1 MNLAWLGR
9 LALCA
14 AAVTSTGCAPEI
26 GGRASFP
33 ILSEGSLPPT
43 FEPVTK
49 VDEKR
54 CGHQVLFF
62 WAWGDD
68 PNHEALVTDI
78 LTKHKGDAIANAELT
93 YFTIPAVLYNQGCAR
108 VRGTVVRRTAVAT
121 TTKSEVKP

>member
-1 MNLAWLGR
+1 MTWTSLGWLTLCGA
-9 LALCA
+9 ALL
-14 AAVTSTGCAPEI
+14 STGCAPEI

-33 ILSEGSLPPT
+33 ILSQGTLPPS

-54 CGHQVLFF
+54 CGHVVLFF

-93 YFTIPAVLYNQGCAR
+93 YYSIPALLYNQGCAR
-108 VRGTVVRRTAVAT
+108 V
-121 TTKSEVKP
+121 